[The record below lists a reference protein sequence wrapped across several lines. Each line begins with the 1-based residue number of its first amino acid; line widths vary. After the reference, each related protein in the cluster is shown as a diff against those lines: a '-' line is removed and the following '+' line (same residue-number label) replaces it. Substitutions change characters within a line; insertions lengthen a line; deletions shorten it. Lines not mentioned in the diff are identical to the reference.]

1 MIGRVAA
8 VAALVVALVAVTV
21 IVLSNGTTYQV
32 RAIFENASQIVTG
45 DLVEVA
51 GNQVGTVS
59 NIALTPNG
67 QAQLTLQINNGAFE
81 PLREGTTATVRA
93 VSLSGIANRYVDL
106 RLGPPNRPAIAD
118 NGVIPATETTSAVD
132 LDQLF
137 NTLNGPTRRGLQN
150 VFLGSA
156 SQYQDAG
163 RLAQAAWAYLN
174 PAVAASSTLFAQI
187 NRNTGHFTNYLV
199 KTSRLVRRAFRIWQQ
214 QLAIA
219 VRGNGQNLNNVLGNL
234 PAFAADSTDLLQVLD
249 VPHTAVVNQIR
260 HGGTVFAALNHD
272 QSALRNLITT
282 GEQTFATTAA
292 NDNSIIQ
299 TFHVFPALLD
309 ETKLTMTRL
318 QRFAQN
324 TDPLVTQ
331 LQPVAQNPGPTL
343 RSVRILSP
351 HLESLFTNLGP
362 LIDASKTGLPA
373 IRDVLHGAIPLLGS
387 VGPFLEQLNPVLNW
401 LSLHQQLISDFIS
414 NGATGLAAKTH
425 MFGGN
430 GTGHYLRQFAPVG
443 AETLS
448 FLDQSRSDNRGNTYP
463 PPLWLAEPQ
472 SFNAGGRFPGSFA
485 LPGWDCNNTGAPGN
499 GEKGASGVPSM
510 FTQGSQACWVA
521 PPLGPLVGQR
531 GRLPRIL
538 AARYSSR

>member
-1 MIGRVAA
+1 M
-8 VAALVVALVAVTV
+8 
-21 IVLSNGTTYQV
+21 
-32 RAIFENASQIVTG
+32 
-45 DLVEVA
+45 
-51 GNQVGTVS
+51 
-59 NIALTPNG
+59 
-67 QAQLTLQINNGAFE
+67 
-81 PLREGTTATVRA
+81 
-93 VSLSGIANRYVDL
+93 
-106 RLGPPNRPAIAD
+106 
-118 NGVIPATETTSAVD
+118 
-132 LDQLF
+132 
-137 NTLNGPTRRGLQN
+137 
-150 VFLGSA
+150 
-156 SQYQDAG
+156 
-163 RLAQAAWAYLN
+163 
-174 PAVAASSTLFAQI
+174 
-187 NRNTGHFTNYLV
+187 
-199 KTSRLVRRAFRIWQQ
+199 
-214 QLAIA
+214 
-219 VRGNGQNLNNVLGNL
+219 
-234 PAFAADSTDLLQVLD
+234 
-249 VPHTAVVNQIR
+249 NQIR

>member
-1 MIGRVAA
+1 MQTGSPSVTKIVSMVLFTLSCVGLLLFLWLSFGGTIPFNPQGYRFRVAFPN
-8 VAALVVALVAVTV
+8 AAQLADQADVRIAGVSVGKV
-21 IVLSNGTTYQV
+21 IGKSLDPQGNRTIATIQMQKAFAPIRRDA
-32 RAIFENASQIVTG
+32 RAILRQKTILGETY
-45 DLVEVA
+45 VE
-51 GNQVGTVS
+51 
-59 NIALTPNG
+59 LTPGTPNSP
-67 QAQLTLQINNGAFE
+67 TLPDGGLLARSNVK
-81 PLREGTTATVRA
+81 PA
-93 VSLSGIANRYVDL
+93 VQ
-106 RLGPPNRPAIAD
+106 
-118 NGVIPATETTSAVD
+118 
-132 LDQLF
+132 LDQIF
-137 NTLNGPTRRGLQN
+137 NALDPQT
-150 VFLGSA
+150 
-156 SQYQDAG
+156 
-163 RLAQAAWAYLN
+163 
-174 PAVAASSTLFAQI
+174 
-187 NRNTGHFTNYLV
+187 
-199 KTSRLVRRAFRIWQQ
+199 RRAFRIWQQ
-214 QLAIA
+214 QLAVA

-249 VPHTAVVNQIR
+249 VQHTAVVNLIR

-299 TFHVFPALLD
+299 TFHVFPAFLD
-309 ETKLTMTRL
+309 ETKLTMARL

-331 LQPVAQNPGPTL
+331 LQPVAQNLGPTL

-373 IRDVLHGAIPLLGS
+373 ISDVLHGAIPLLGS

-401 LSLHQQLISDFIS
+401 LSLHQQLTSDFIS

-448 FLDQSRSDNRGNTYP
+448 FSTNRDSDNRGNTYP

-499 GEKGASGVPSM
+499 GEKGASGIPSM

-531 GRLPRIL
+531 GRFPRIL